1 MTMSVRVALIESIL
15 REVRTVLR
23 SPWDIAMFIVM
34 PVIWCLLIAGLFGQG
49 MIRDVPVGVVNL
61 DHQPESIELETK
73 LDALPSVKLVSYDSP
88 LEAQKALKRSDIY
101 AYLTIPDRWLD
112 RSGKP
117 DASSLE
123 LYFPKSLYAIATT
136 LELDI
141 KQALL
146 AFQKENLVKLAQTA
160 GLNEKQAK
168 RATELISVHSITLGN
183 IAFNFQ
189 AYILPT
195 LIPGILHLGLALA
208 LASRLLAEWHDK
220 KVKLWLDVA
229 QGSPL
234 IAFLGK
240 ALPWWIL
247 YTFYG
252 FVYIAVMTGYLG
264 WWVQG
269 SLLLWLIGLAFFMAV
284 MTLLPLFLIGVF
296 MPLGWV
302 IVLSCTVGYIAPIF
316 PYTGFSYPLD
326 SMAEPVQWL
335 AMTFPLTH
343 YFHFQGQEWILNAPL
358 TSSLYTLG
366 KLVIFALLWFGV
378 GFALFKK
385 RIAQE
390 VAGENEVRS

>member
-1 MTMSVRVALIESIL
+1 MSVRVALIESIC

-61 DHQPESIELETK
+61 DHQPESIELEAK

-229 QGSPL
+229 KGSPL

-240 ALPWWIL
+240 AIPWWIL

-366 KLVIFALLWFGV
+366 KLAIFALLWFGV

>member
-1 MTMSVRVALIESIL
+1 MSVRVALIESIC

-61 DHQPESIELETK
+61 DHQPESIELEAK

-168 RATELISVHSITLGN
+168 RATELIGVHSITLGN

-229 QGSPL
+229 KGSPL

-240 ALPWWIL
+240 AIPWWIL

-252 FVYIAVMTGYLG
+252 FIYIAVMTGYLG

-366 KLVIFALLWFGV
+366 KLAIFALLWFGV

>member
-1 MTMSVRVALIESIL
+1 MSVRVALIESIC

-23 SPWDIAMFIVM
+23 SPWDITMFIVM

-61 DHQPESIELETK
+61 DHQPESIELEAK

-168 RATELISVHSITLGN
+168 RATELIGVHSITLGN

-229 QGSPL
+229 KGSPL

-240 ALPWWIL
+240 AIPWWIL

-252 FVYIAVMTGYLG
+252 FVYIAIMTGYLG

-366 KLVIFALLWFGV
+366 KLAIFALLWFGV

>member
-1 MTMSVRVALIESIL
+1 MSVRVALIESIC

-61 DHQPESIELETK
+61 DHQPESIELEAK

-168 RATELISVHSITLGN
+168 RATELIGVHSITLGN

-229 QGSPL
+229 KGSPL

-240 ALPWWIL
+240 AIPWWIL

-252 FVYIAVMTGYLG
+252 FIYIAIMTGYLG

-366 KLVIFALLWFGV
+366 KLAIFALLWFGV

>member
-1 MTMSVRVALIESIL
+1 
-15 REVRTVLR
+15 
-23 SPWDIAMFIVM
+23 MFIVM

-61 DHQPESIELETK
+61 DHQPESIELEAK

-168 RATELISVHSITLGN
+168 RATELIGVHSITLGN

-229 QGSPL
+229 KGSPL

-240 ALPWWIL
+240 AIPWWIL

-252 FVYIAVMTGYLG
+252 FVYITIMTGYLG

-366 KLVIFALLWFGV
+366 KLAIFALLWFGV

>member
-1 MTMSVRVALIESIL
+1 MSVRVALIESIC

-240 ALPWWIL
+240 AIPWWIL

-366 KLVIFALLWFGV
+366 KLAIFALLWFGV

>member
-1 MTMSVRVALIESIL
+1 MSVRVALIESIC

-23 SPWDIAMFIVM
+23 SPWDVAMFIVM

-61 DHQPESIELETK
+61 DHQPESIELEAK

-168 RATELISVHSITLGN
+168 RATELIGVHSITLGN

-229 QGSPL
+229 KGSPL

-240 ALPWWIL
+240 AIPWWIL

-252 FVYIAVMTGYLG
+252 FIYIAIMTGYLG

-366 KLVIFALLWFGV
+366 KLAIFALLWFGV

>member
-1 MTMSVRVALIESIL
+1 MSVRVALIESIL
-15 REVRTVLR
+15 REVRAVLR

-61 DHQPESIELETK
+61 DHQPESIELEAK

-146 AFQKENLVKLAQTA
+146 AFQKENLVKLAQRA

-366 KLVIFALLWFGV
+366 KLAIFALLWFGV

-390 VAGENEVRS
+390 VAGEGEVRS

>member
-1 MTMSVRVALIESIL
+1 MSVRVALIESIC

-61 DHQPESIELETK
+61 DHQPESIELEAK

-168 RATELISVHSITLGN
+168 RATELIGVHSITLGN

-229 QGSPL
+229 KGSPL

-240 ALPWWIL
+240 AIPWWIL

-366 KLVIFALLWFGV
+366 KLAIFALLWFGV

>member
-1 MTMSVRVALIESIL
+1 MSVRVALIESIL

-61 DHQPESIELETK
+61 DHQPESIELEAK

-101 AYLTIPDRWLD
+101 AYLTIPDRLLD

-168 RATELISVHSITLGN
+168 RATELIGVHSITLGN

-229 QGSPL
+229 KGSPL

-240 ALPWWIL
+240 AIPWWIL

-252 FVYIAVMTGYLG
+252 FIYIAVMTGYLG

-366 KLVIFALLWFGV
+366 KLAIFALLWFGV

>member
-1 MTMSVRVALIESIL
+1 MSVRVALIESIC

-61 DHQPESIELETK
+61 DHQPESIELEAK

-229 QGSPL
+229 KGSPL

-240 ALPWWIL
+240 AIPWWIL

-252 FVYIAVMTGYLG
+252 FIYIAVMTGYLG

-366 KLVIFALLWFGV
+366 KLAIFALLWFGV

>member
-1 MTMSVRVALIESIL
+1 MSVKVALIESIC

-61 DHQPESIELETK
+61 DHQPESIELEAK

-229 QGSPL
+229 KGSPL

-240 ALPWWIL
+240 AIPWWIL

-252 FVYIAVMTGYLG
+252 FIYIAVMTGYLG

-269 SLLLWLIGLAFFMAV
+269 SLLLWLVGLAFFMAV

-366 KLVIFALLWFGV
+366 KLAIFALLWFGV

>member
-1 MTMSVRVALIESIL
+1 MSVRVALIESIC

-61 DHQPESIELETK
+61 DHQPESIELEAK

-168 RATELISVHSITLGN
+168 RATELIGVHSITLGN

-229 QGSPL
+229 KGSPL

-240 ALPWWIL
+240 AIPWWIL

-252 FVYIAVMTGYLG
+252 FVYIAIMTGYLG

-366 KLVIFALLWFGV
+366 KLAIFALLWFGV

-385 RIAQE
+385 RITQE

>member
-1 MTMSVRVALIESIL
+1 MAIRVALIESIR
-15 REVRTVLR
+15 REVEAVLK
-23 SPWDIAMFIVM
+23 SPWDVAMFVVM

-61 DHQPESIELETK
+61 DHQPESIELEAK

-101 AYLTIPDRWLD
+101 AYLTIPDCWLD

-146 AFQKENLVKLAQTA
+146 AFQKENFVKLAQTA

-168 RATELISVHSITLGN
+168 RATELIGVHSITLGN

-229 QGSPL
+229 KGSPL

-240 ALPWWIL
+240 AIPWWIL

-252 FVYIAVMTGYLG
+252 FVYIAIMTGYLG

-366 KLVIFALLWFGV
+366 KLAIFALLWFGV

>member
-1 MTMSVRVALIESIL
+1 MSVRVALIESIR
-15 REVRTVLR
+15 REVGAVLK
-23 SPWDIAMFIVM
+23 SPWDVAMFVVM

-61 DHQPESIELETK
+61 DHHPESIELEVK

-168 RATELISVHSITLGN
+168 RATELIGVHSITLGN

-229 QGSPL
+229 KGSPL

-240 ALPWWIL
+240 AIPWWIL

-366 KLVIFALLWFGV
+366 KLAIFALLWFGV

>member
-1 MTMSVRVALIESIL
+1 MTMSVRVALIESIC

-61 DHQPESIELETK
+61 DHQPESIELEAK

-168 RATELISVHSITLGN
+168 RATELIGVHSITLGN

-229 QGSPL
+229 KGSPL

-240 ALPWWIL
+240 AIPWWIL

-284 MTLLPLFLIGVF
+284 MTLLPIFLIGVF

-335 AMTFPLTH
+335 AITFPLTH

-366 KLVIFALLWFGV
+366 KLAIFALLWFGV

>member
-1 MTMSVRVALIESIL
+1 MSVRVALIESIC

-61 DHQPESIELETK
+61 DHQPESIELEAK

-168 RATELISVHSITLGN
+168 RATELIGVHSITLGN

-229 QGSPL
+229 KGSPL

-240 ALPWWIL
+240 AIPWWIL

-252 FVYIAVMTGYLG
+252 FVYIAIMTGYLG

-366 KLVIFALLWFGV
+366 KLAIFALLWFGV

>member
-1 MTMSVRVALIESIL
+1 MSVRVALIESIC
-15 REVRTVLR
+15 REVGAVLK
-23 SPWDIAMFIVM
+23 SPWDVAMFVVM

-61 DHQPESIELETK
+61 DHHPESIELEVK

-168 RATELISVHSITLGN
+168 RATELIGVHSITLGN

-220 KVKLWLDVA
+220 KVKRWLDVA
-229 QGSPL
+229 KGSPL

-240 ALPWWIL
+240 AIPWWIL

-252 FVYIAVMTGYLG
+252 FIYIAVMTGYLG

-316 PYTGFSYPLD
+316 PYTGFSYPLN

-366 KLVIFALLWFGV
+366 KLAIFALLWFGV

>member
-1 MTMSVRVALIESIL
+1 MSVRVALIESIC

-61 DHQPESIELETK
+61 DHQPESIELEAK

-168 RATELISVHSITLGN
+168 RATELIGVHSITLGN

-229 QGSPL
+229 KGSPL

-240 ALPWWIL
+240 AIPWWIL

-252 FVYIAVMTGYLG
+252 FIYIAIMTGYLG

-269 SLLLWLIGLAFFMAV
+269 SLLLWLIGLSFFMAV

-366 KLVIFALLWFGV
+366 KLAIFALLWFGV

>member
-1 MTMSVRVALIESIL
+1 MSVSVALIESIC

-23 SPWDIAMFIVM
+23 SPWDIAMFVVM

-61 DHQPESIELETK
+61 DHQPESIELEAK

-168 RATELISVHSITLGN
+168 RATELIGVHSITLGN

-229 QGSPL
+229 KGSPL

-240 ALPWWIL
+240 AIPWWIL

-252 FVYIAVMTGYLG
+252 FIYIAVMTGYLG

-366 KLVIFALLWFGV
+366 KLAIFALLWFGV

>member
-1 MTMSVRVALIESIL
+1 MSVRVALIESIR
-15 REVRTVLR
+15 REVGAVLK
-23 SPWDIAMFIVM
+23 SPWDVAMFVVM

-61 DHQPESIELETK
+61 DHHPESIELEVK
-73 LDALPSVKLVSYDSP
+73 LDALSSVKLVSYDSP

-168 RATELISVHSITLGN
+168 RATQLIGVHSITLGN

-229 QGSPL
+229 KGSPL

-240 ALPWWIL
+240 AIPWWIL

-252 FVYIAVMTGYLG
+252 FVYIAIMTGYLG

-296 MPLGWV
+296 IPLGWV

-366 KLVIFALLWFGV
+366 KLAIFALLWFGV

>member
-1 MTMSVRVALIESIL
+1 MSVRVALIESIL

-23 SPWDIAMFIVM
+23 SPWDITMFIVM
-34 PVIWCLLIAGLFGQG
+34 PVIWCLLIIGLFGQG

-61 DHQPESIELETK
+61 DHHPESIELETK

-168 RATELISVHSITLGN
+168 RATELIGVHSITLGN

-229 QGSPL
+229 KGSPL

-240 ALPWWIL
+240 AIPWWIL

-252 FVYIAVMTGYLG
+252 FIYIAIMTGYLG

-358 TSSLYTLG
+358 TNSLYTLG
-366 KLVIFALLWFGV
+366 KLAIFALLWFGV

-390 VAGENEVRS
+390 VAGKNEVRS

>member
-1 MTMSVRVALIESIL
+1 MSVRVALIESIC

-61 DHQPESIELETK
+61 DHQPESIELEAK

-112 RSGKP
+112 RIGKP

-168 RATELISVHSITLGN
+168 RATELIGVHSITLGN

-240 ALPWWIL
+240 AIPWWIL

-366 KLVIFALLWFGV
+366 KLAIFALLWFGV